1 MISVTKS
8 TSPIVEYHN
17 TIGLCTMEGRGFMFP
32 VDTAFDSNGYIY
44 TINRGHKAD
53 PRTIRI
59 TKYNIHSEFFGTFLS
74 YGNNDGQLLTPSSI
88 AIDKNNNIYT
98 CDELTSTVTIF
109 DSNGKFI
116 NKWGHKGKGKSDLDG
131 PTSIIVDKMKI
142 YIFLINI
149 IIEYKNLLMKEN
161 FCFHLDH
168 TEIII
173 AN

>member
-74 YGNNDGQLLTPSSI
+74 YGNNDGQLLTPS
-88 AIDKNNNIYT
+88 AITTDKNNNIYT
-98 CDELTSTVTIF
+98 CDELTSTVTTLPQDRRIRQ
-109 DSNGKFI
+109 
-116 NKWGHKGKGKSDLDG
+116 HG
-131 PTSIIVDKMKI
+131 PENQGNSKRKQGNTQT
-142 YIFLINI
+142 
-149 IIEYKNLLMKEN
+149 KETRRLSGTL
-161 FCFHLDH
+161 H
-168 TEIII
+168 
-173 AN
+173 